1 MRATPLTV
9 AALAAALLLTA
20 CDDGGGEADSKA
32 TAAGSACRIDELAVR
47 VGPANAA
54 PAAGDTG
61 NVPVTLTNRSG
72 AECTLDGL
80 PAVEFHAGGTS
91 TTVAPDEAAGAKK
104 TTLVKGASTSFTL
117 TYVRGEKGGSKSLAV
132 ETAKIYLPGSAKPH
146 SFAWSYGDVALKSDG
161 GQAPDASVSGFQ
173 QSGD

>member
-20 CDDGGGEADSKA
+20 CDDGGGEADSKDS
-32 TAAGSACRIDELAVR
+32 TAGSACADKVAVQF
-47 VGPANAA
+47 GPGNAA

-61 NVPVTLTNRSG
+61 NVPVTITNRSG

-80 PAVEFHAGGTS
+80 PAVELDAGN
-91 TTVAPDEAAGAKK
+91 TVTDVATDKAAAAGK
-104 TTLVKGASTSFTL
+104 TTLVKEASTSFTL
-117 TYVRGEKGGSKSLAV
+117 TYVRGKKGGSTSLAV
-132 ETAKIYLPGSAKPH
+132 ETVKIRLPGSAETH
-146 SFAWSYGDVALKSDG
+146 SFKWSYGDVALKSDG
-161 GQAPDASVSGFQ
+161 QTPDASVSGFQ